1 MYKASQELRMKENE
15 TVFQIR
21 KVNRE
26 VAKKLRHI
34 SIDLDVPMAKALE
47 TVINHYLE
55 TKKPK

>member
-1 MYKASQELRMKENE
+1 MKENE